1 MPTPKK
7 DGHFLNVYMDRALY
21 EKLQAYCR
29 ETGVTKT
36 FAVEEGVRRYL
47 AEQRSG
53 NNYQKHEE

>member
-47 AEQRSG
+47 AEQKRETV
-53 NNYQKHEE
+53 YHEHEK